1 MGVYIPLGVVTL
13 IFGGALIGF
22 FKKMQRGFG
31 PYNTSV
37 LLLLLVLFIA
47 SLAFVDGKI
56 EWPSVS
62 GLLLAVAGFAG
73 GLVSKPAD
81 PAKQ

>member
-1 MGVYIPLGVVTL
+1 MGTCGPLVVVAL

-22 FKKMQRGFG
+22 FLKMQRGFG

-37 LLLLLVLFIA
+37 LLLLLVLFIT
-47 SLAFVDGKI
+47 SLAFVTGNI

-81 PAKQ
+81 PTK